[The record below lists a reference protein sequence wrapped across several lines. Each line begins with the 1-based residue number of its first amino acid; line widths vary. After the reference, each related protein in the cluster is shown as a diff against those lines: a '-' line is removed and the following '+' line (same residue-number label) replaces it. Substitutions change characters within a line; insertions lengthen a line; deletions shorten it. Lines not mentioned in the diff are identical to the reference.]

1 VQLLLPLMSLRVANS
16 LSEATDESQYD
27 APVLVN
33 NKIPQTPIKIVKVDA
48 ETGVQIPVAA
58 SFEIYDASGNIVTY
72 TSRYP
77 ETHVMDRWTTNER
90 GELTL
95 PMLLEE
101 GTYTLR
107 EVVAPEGYVLADE
120 DITFTVD
127 AEYRSWDDP
136 TEIEINKVDE
146 FDNEITLE
154 GATFRIWNDE
164 GTLDEEFATNT
175 DGVIDLKY
183 IQHGSYHMQ
192 EVAAPD
198 GYAIT
203 DLDTEGAA
211 TIYDFVVND

>member
-1 VQLLLPLMSLRVANS
+1 MN
-16 LSEATDESQYD
+16 
-27 APVLVN
+27 
-33 NKIPQTPIKIVKVDA
+33 
-48 ETGVQIPVAA
+48 
-58 SFEIYDASGNIVTY
+58 
-72 TSRYP
+72 
-77 ETHVMDRWTTNER
+77 RWTTNER

-107 EVVAPEGYVLADE
+107 EVVAPEGYVLTDE